1 MMPVAIWD
9 KFIIRPLLAA
19 LGGALVLWLAVW
31 WYQQSGPGAE
41 APTLVMA
48 GEQLKLVAGEGG
60 RTADGILIHRSPP
73 RKPAMV
79 LAGIIPFEAEKFAR
93 FSWDIKG
100 LDPLHDLALI
110 WVANADPNKPRM
122 HKITLEERAV
132 GFLQLGDDP
141 TWRGQILKLGLLVRG
156 KLTEP
161 VLLKGL
167 TLEREAL
174 TPLTALRSL
183 ARDWTHQEPW
193 TGRSINFHVGIAS
206 NDRLL
211 TPISLV
217 GLWVGLGSLLL
228 VLFNRSSSRPPLL
241 RGLALLFLAAWLL
254 LDLRWQW
261 QLATRL
267 GETYERYGHLAP
279 EQRPS
284 ARPDAQVVTALTQ
297 LREALPEKPSRL
309 FLLSK
314 DPSDH
319 LTLRVRYHLLPLR
332 ISASDHLP
340 TPEQVQAGD
349 HILVLS
355 NPEVIRFD
363 GTHKRLIDGEVSL
376 PVEPL
381 GKVQGFGGLYRVPGA
396 G

>member
-1 MMPVAIWD
+1 LMILDTVIL
-9 KFIIRPLLAA
+9 RPLLAA

-31 WYQQSGPGAE
+31 WYQQSGPCAA
-41 APTLVMA
+41 APALVLA

-60 RTADGILIHRSPP
+60 RTEDGILIQRPP
-73 RKPAMV
+73 PGRAAMV
-79 LAGIIPFEAEKFAR
+79 LANITPFEAGDFVR
-93 FSWDIKG
+93 FSFNVNG
-100 LDPLHDLALI
+100 LDPQQDLALI
-110 WVANADPNKPRM
+110 WVANAHPNKPRM
-122 HKITLEERAV
+122 RKITLEERAA
-132 GFLQLGDDP
+132 GFLQLGDDA
-141 TWRGQILKLGLLVRG
+141 TWRGQILKFGLLVRG

-161 VLLKGL
+161 VLLESL
-167 TLEREAL
+167 TLEREAP

-193 TGRSINFHVGIAS
+193 NGRSINFHVGIAS
-206 NDRLL
+206 KDRLL
-211 TPISLV
+211 TPALLV

-228 VLFNRSSSRPPLL
+228 VLFNRISSRPHLL

-284 ARPDAQVVTALTQ
+284 AQPDAQIATALAQ
-297 LREALPEKPSRL
+297 LHEALPEEPSRL

-314 DPSDH
+314 DPSDYM
-319 LTLRVRYHLLPLR
+319 TLRVRYHLLPLR
-332 ISASDHLP
+332 IYTSDRLP

-376 PVEPL
+376 AVEPL